1 MTPRNDWNERLIRY
15 VSGELNEAE
24 AALVEGELQ
33 RSPELQKQ
41 FDQVKEIDRFLQRQS
56 KPAHPSKS
64 FTEQVMRGITL
75 PIRNSALSPKMGL
88 LLLLGV
94 LVITTVAVLSL
105 RNGLFDSM
113 EFPISLNL
121 QSMYL
126 DKLSIPTFNLP
137 LSGKWLVSLFLIL
150 NIAVGFIL
158 LDRTILKPYFQRRA
172 EASGT

>member
-1 MTPRNDWNERLIRY
+1 MTPHNDWNERLIRY

-24 AALVEGELQ
+24 AALVERELQ
-33 RSPELQKQ
+33 RSPEVQKQ
-41 FDQVKEIDRFLQRQS
+41 LDQVKEIDRFLQRQS
-56 KPAHPSKS
+56 KPAEPSKA
-64 FTEQVMRGITL
+64 FTSQVMHGIAL
-75 PIRNSALSPKMGL
+75 PVRNHTLSPKMGL

-94 LVITTVAVLSL
+94 LVITTVAVFSL
-105 RNGLFDSM
+105 RSGLFDSM

-126 DKLSIPTFNLP
+126 EKLSIPSFSLP
-137 LSGKWLVSLFLIL
+137 FSGKWLVSIFLIL

-172 EASGT
+172 EASH